1 MTCHFVFLF
10 SLSPARVPVGLAV
23 LFAVSLSIL
32 VRPLKVIELYPEA
45 CSDSSRS
52 DSFIV
57 SSKLGLHISY
67 WEVNTKTQEKNEHET
82 DRRSIVVTDKG
93 IHFLG
98 LANLLISDVIVPA
111 GLFNASHHGGAR
123 AAPAAS
129 PILTLGLKT
138 VPTLPF
144 LNRVFIFA
152 VLLRNVNNL
161 IDEGTTLSSLHH
173 RTIHI

>member
-1 MTCHFVFLF
+1 MNICQIVFAGNSIRRTSLSFYKLIQESPGLRSPIALFVLRMSMACHFVFLF

-23 LFAVSLSIL
+23 LFTVSLSIL

-45 CSDSSRS
+45 CFDSSRS

-98 LANLLISDVIVPA
+98 LANLLISDVIVSA
-111 GLFNASHHGGAR
+111 GLFLMPR
-123 AAPAAS
+123 
-129 PILTLGLKT
+129 IM
-138 VPTLPF
+138 
-144 LNRVFIFA
+144 A
-152 VLLRNVNNL
+152 VLVRLL
-161 IDEGTTLSSLHH
+161 LLLLS
-173 RTIHI
+173 